1 MVDIKT
7 PRRTPGRL
15 IAGALLAVL
24 IGLTSQYMLALSP
37 LLFLAPVLTALTYAY
52 AGAAAALLS
61 CAVQLGVAYASFGAA
76 LAALEFILLVAPL
89 AFTLWTLRPGGPP
102 LFDALRRTLP
112 VWLLCAVL
120 TVGMARYLVGMDL
133 ADYLAALV
141 RRELE
146 ALPAGMLDSFLTLFY
161 GGDAPEALNLLT
173 YSLGFLDPAERARS
187 VASLTEALRN
197 TLALSVP
204 GTLLTSAA
212 LTGLLATALPLRRL
226 VREGALEALRWTP
239 LNKWRLPAS
248 MAVAATVFYVSSLL
262 LFQFAPLSQAQ
273 SVAMALQMLA
283 ALAFRVQ
290 AVGSLE
296 RHLRSMRPGARRL
309 LIALFLLLPLT
320 ANLSVL
326 HGMLS
331 SLFSPTDG
339 VVTRYLQKRRARH
352 GGDDG
357 DTNDDVDGG
366 GPWGGSDDDDGS
378 DGDAD

>member
-120 TVGMARYLVGMDL
+120 TVGLARYLVGMDL

-320 ANLSVL
+320 ANVSVL

-339 VVTRYLQKRRARH
+339 AVTRYLQKRRARH
-352 GGDDG
+352 GGDD

>member
-120 TVGMARYLVGMDL
+120 TVGLARYLVGMDL

-141 RRELE
+141 RGELE

-320 ANLSVL
+320 ANVSVL
-326 HGMLS
+326 YGMLS

-339 VVTRYLQKRRARH
+339 AVTRYLQKRRARH
-352 GGDDG
+352 GGDD

>member
-15 IAGALLAVL
+15 VAGALLAVL

-120 TVGMARYLVGMDL
+120 TVGLARYLVGMDL

-212 LTGLLATALPLRRL
+212 LTGLLVTALPLRRL
-226 VREGALEALRWTP
+226 VREGALESLRWTP
-239 LNKWRLPAS
+239 LNGWRLPAS

-320 ANLSVL
+320 ANVSVL

-339 VVTRYLQKRRARH
+339 AVTRYLQKRRARH
-352 GGDDG
+352 GGDD

>member
-120 TVGMARYLVGMDL
+120 TVGLARYLVGMDL

-239 LNKWRLPAS
+239 LNRWRLPAS

-339 VVTRYLQKRRARH
+339 AVTRYLQKRRARH
-352 GGDDG
+352 GGDD

>member
-120 TVGMARYLVGMDL
+120 TVGLARYLVGMDL

-326 HGMLS
+326 YGMLS

-339 VVTRYLQKRRARH
+339 AVTRYLQKRRARH
-352 GGDDG
+352 GGDD

>member
-15 IAGALLAVL
+15 VAGALLAVL

-120 TVGMARYLVGMDL
+120 TVGLARYLVGMDL

-226 VREGALEALRWTP
+226 VREGALESLRWTP
-239 LNKWRLPAS
+239 LNGWRLPAS

-339 VVTRYLQKRRARH
+339 AVTRYLQKRRARH
-352 GGDDG
+352 GGDD

>member
-15 IAGALLAVL
+15 VAGALLAVL

-120 TVGMARYLVGMDL
+120 TVGLARYLVGMDL

-320 ANLSVL
+320 ANVSVL
-326 HGMLS
+326 YGMLS

-339 VVTRYLQKRRARH
+339 AVTRYLQKRRARH
-352 GGDDG
+352 GGDD

-366 GPWGGSDDDDGS
+366 GPWDGSDDDDGS

>member
-15 IAGALLAVL
+15 VAGALLAVL

-120 TVGMARYLVGMDL
+120 TVGLARYLVGMDL

-326 HGMLS
+326 YGMLS

-339 VVTRYLQKRRARH
+339 AVTRYLQKRRARH
-352 GGDDG
+352 GGDD

>member
-15 IAGALLAVL
+15 VAGALLAVL

-52 AGAAAALLS
+52 AGAAAAMLS

-102 LFDALRRTLP
+102 LFEALRRTLP

-120 TVGMARYLVGMDL
+120 TVGLARYLVGMDL

-296 RHLRSMRPGARRL
+296 RRLRSMRPGARRL

-320 ANLSVL
+320 ANVSVL
-326 HGMLS
+326 YGMLS

-339 VVTRYLQKRRARH
+339 AVTRYLQKRRARH
-352 GGDDG
+352 GGDD

>member
-120 TVGMARYLVGMDL
+120 TVGLARYLVGMDL

-141 RRELE
+141 RGELE

-296 RHLRSMRPGARRL
+296 RRLRSMRPGARRL

-320 ANLSVL
+320 ANVSVL
-326 HGMLS
+326 YGMLS

-339 VVTRYLQKRRARH
+339 AVTRYLQKRRARH
-352 GGDDG
+352 GGDD

-366 GPWGGSDDDDGS
+366 GPWDGSDDDDGS

>member
-15 IAGALLAVL
+15 VAGALLAVL

-37 LLFLAPVLTALTYAY
+37 LLFLAPVLTALLYAY
-52 AGAAAALLS
+52 AGAAAAVLS

-120 TVGMARYLVGMDL
+120 TVGLARYLVGMDL

-239 LNKWRLPAS
+239 LNRWRLPAS

-320 ANLSVL
+320 ANVSVL
-326 HGMLS
+326 YGMLS

-339 VVTRYLQKRRARH
+339 AVTRYLQKRRARH
-352 GGDDG
+352 GGDD

>member
-15 IAGALLAVL
+15 VAGALLAVL

-120 TVGMARYLVGMDL
+120 TVGLARYLVGMDL

-296 RHLRSMRPGARRL
+296 RRLRSMRPGARRL
-309 LIALFLLLPLT
+309 LIALLLLLPLT

-326 HGMLS
+326 YGMLS

-339 VVTRYLQKRRARH
+339 AVTRYLQKRRARH
-352 GGDDG
+352 GGDD

>member
-15 IAGALLAVL
+15 VAGALLAVL

-120 TVGMARYLVGMDL
+120 TVGLARYLVGMDL

-320 ANLSVL
+320 ANVSVL

-339 VVTRYLQKRRARH
+339 AVTRYLQKRRARH
-352 GGDDG
+352 GGDD

>member
-37 LLFLAPVLTALTYAY
+37 LLFLAPVLTAHTYAY

-120 TVGMARYLVGMDL
+120 TVGLARYLVGMDL

-320 ANLSVL
+320 ANVSVL

-339 VVTRYLQKRRARH
+339 AVTRYLQKRRARH
-352 GGDDG
+352 GGDD

>member
-15 IAGALLAVL
+15 VAGALLAVL

-37 LLFLAPVLTALTYAY
+37 LLFLAPVLTALLYAY
-52 AGAAAALLS
+52 AGAAAAVLS

-120 TVGMARYLVGMDL
+120 TVGLARYLVGMDL

-141 RRELE
+141 RGELE

-212 LTGLLATALPLRRL
+212 LTGLLTTALPLRRL
-226 VREGALEALRWTP
+226 VREGALESLRWTP
-239 LNKWRLPAS
+239 LNGWRLPAS

-339 VVTRYLQKRRARH
+339 AVTRYLQKRRARP
-352 GGDDG
+352 GDDG
-357 DTNDDVDGG
+357 DTNDDVGGG

>member
-89 AFTLWTLRPGGPP
+89 AFALWTLRPGGPP

-120 TVGMARYLVGMDL
+120 TVGLARYLVGMDL

-187 VASLTEALRN
+187 VASLTEALRSSSKY
-197 TLALSVP
+197 TKSLWLMSPRSAKSRSTRSRVP
-204 GTLLTSAA
+204 DM
-212 LTGLLATALPLRRL
+212 P
-226 VREGALEALRWTP
+226 
-239 LNKWRLPAS
+239 
-248 MAVAATVFYVSSLL
+248 
-262 LFQFAPLSQAQ
+262 
-273 SVAMALQMLA
+273 
-283 ALAFRVQ
+283 
-290 AVGSLE
+290 E
-296 RHLRSMRPGARRL
+296 RC
-309 LIALFLLLPLT
+309 
-320 ANLSVL
+320 
-326 HGMLS
+326 
-331 SLFSPTDG
+331 
-339 VVTRYLQKRRARH
+339 TRI
-352 GGDDG
+352 
-357 DTNDDVDGG
+357 
-366 GPWGGSDDDDGS
+366 
-378 DGDAD
+378 

>member
-102 LFDALRRTLP
+102 LFEALRRTLP

-120 TVGMARYLVGMDL
+120 TVGLARYLVGMDL

-296 RHLRSMRPGARRL
+296 RRLRSMRPGARRL
-309 LIALFLLLPLT
+309 LIALLLLLPLT

-326 HGMLS
+326 YGMLS

-339 VVTRYLQKRRARH
+339 AVTRYLQKRRARH
-352 GGDDG
+352 GDDG
-357 DTNDDVDGG
+357 DTNDDVGGG

>member
-120 TVGMARYLVGMDL
+120 TVGLARYLVGMDL

-212 LTGLLATALPLRRL
+212 LTGLLTTALPLRRL

-320 ANLSVL
+320 ANVSVL
-326 HGMLS
+326 YGMLS

-339 VVTRYLQKRRARH
+339 AVTRYLQKRRARH
-352 GGDDG
+352 GGDD

>member
-120 TVGMARYLVGMDL
+120 TVGLARYLVGMDL

-161 GGDAPEALNLLT
+161 GGDVPEALNLLT

-248 MAVAATVFYVSSLL
+248 MAVSATVFYVSSLL

-296 RHLRSMRPGARRL
+296 RRLRSMRPGARRL
-309 LIALFLLLPLT
+309 LIALLLLLPLT

-326 HGMLS
+326 YGMLS

-339 VVTRYLQKRRARH
+339 AVTRYLQKRRARH
-352 GGDDG
+352 GGDD

>member
-15 IAGALLAVL
+15 VAGALLAVL

-102 LFDALRRTLP
+102 LFEALRRTLP

-120 TVGMARYLVGMDL
+120 TVGLARYLVGMDL

-326 HGMLS
+326 YGMLS

-339 VVTRYLQKRRARH
+339 AVTRYLQKRRARH
-352 GGDDG
+352 GGDD

>member
-120 TVGMARYLVGMDL
+120 TVGLARYLVGMDL

-296 RHLRSMRPGARRL
+296 RRLRSMRPGARRL

-320 ANLSVL
+320 ANVSVL
-326 HGMLS
+326 YGMLS

-339 VVTRYLQKRRARH
+339 AVTRYLQKRRARH
-352 GGDDG
+352 GGDD

>member
-15 IAGALLAVL
+15 VAGALLAVL

-120 TVGMARYLVGMDL
+120 TVGLARYLVGMDL

-141 RRELE
+141 RGELE

-296 RHLRSMRPGARRL
+296 RRLRSMRPGARRL
-309 LIALFLLLPLT
+309 LIALLLLLPLT

-326 HGMLS
+326 YGMLS

-339 VVTRYLQKRRARH
+339 AVTRYLQKRRARH
-352 GGDDG
+352 GGDD

>member
-120 TVGMARYLVGMDL
+120 TVGLARYLVGMDL

-226 VREGALEALRWTP
+226 VREGALESLRWTP
-239 LNKWRLPAS
+239 LNGWRLPAS

-320 ANLSVL
+320 ANVSVL
-326 HGMLS
+326 YGMLS

-339 VVTRYLQKRRARH
+339 AVTRYLQKRRARH
-352 GGDDG
+352 GGDD

>member
-15 IAGALLAVL
+15 VAGALLAVL

-89 AFTLWTLRPGGPP
+89 AFTLWTLRPCGPP

-120 TVGMARYLVGMDL
+120 TVGLARYLVGMDL

-141 RRELE
+141 RGELE

-296 RHLRSMRPGARRL
+296 RRLRSMRPGARRL
-309 LIALFLLLPLT
+309 LIALLLLLPLT

-326 HGMLS
+326 YGMLS

-339 VVTRYLQKRRARH
+339 AVTRYLQKRRARH
-352 GGDDG
+352 GGDD

>member
-15 IAGALLAVL
+15 VAGALLAVL

-102 LFDALRRTLP
+102 LFEALRRTLP

-120 TVGMARYLVGMDL
+120 TVGLARYLVGMDL

-320 ANLSVL
+320 ANVSVL
-326 HGMLS
+326 YGMLS

-339 VVTRYLQKRRARH
+339 AVTRYLQKRRARH
-352 GGDDG
+352 GGDD

>member
-120 TVGMARYLVGMDL
+120 TVGLARYLVGMDL

-262 LFQFAPLSQAQ
+262 WFQFAPLSQAQ

-339 VVTRYLQKRRARH
+339 AVTRYLQKRRARH

>member
-102 LFDALRRTLP
+102 LFEALRRTLP

-120 TVGMARYLVGMDL
+120 TVGLARYLVGMDL

-326 HGMLS
+326 YGMLS

-339 VVTRYLQKRRARH
+339 AVTRYLQKRRARH
-352 GGDDG
+352 GGDD

>member
-15 IAGALLAVL
+15 IAGALLAML

-102 LFDALRRTLP
+102 LFEALRRTLP

-120 TVGMARYLVGMDL
+120 TVGLARYLVGMDL

-161 GGDAPEALNLLT
+161 GGDAPDALNLLT

-320 ANLSVL
+320 ANVSVL
-326 HGMLS
+326 YGMLS

-339 VVTRYLQKRRARH
+339 AVTRYLQKRRARH
-352 GGDDG
+352 GGDD

>member
-120 TVGMARYLVGMDL
+120 TVGLARYLVDMDL

-296 RHLRSMRPGARRL
+296 RRLRSMRPGARRL
-309 LIALFLLLPLT
+309 LIALLLLLPLT

-326 HGMLS
+326 YGMLS

-339 VVTRYLQKRRARH
+339 AVTRYLQKRRARH
-352 GGDDG
+352 GGDD

>member
-120 TVGMARYLVGMDL
+120 TVGLARYLVGMDL

-141 RRELE
+141 RGELE

-339 VVTRYLQKRRARH
+339 AVTRYLQKRRARH
-352 GGDDG
+352 GGDD

>member
-15 IAGALLAVL
+15 VAGALLAVL

-120 TVGMARYLVGMDL
+120 TVGLARYLVGMDL

-296 RHLRSMRPGARRL
+296 RRLRSMRPGARRL
-309 LIALFLLLPLT
+309 LIALLLLLPLT

-326 HGMLS
+326 YGMLS

-352 GGDDG
+352 GGDG

>member
-15 IAGALLAVL
+15 VAGALLAVL

-37 LLFLAPVLTALTYAY
+37 LLFLAPVLTALLYAY
-52 AGAAAALLS
+52 AGAAAAVLS

-120 TVGMARYLVGMDL
+120 TVGLARYLVGMDL

-141 RRELE
+141 RGELE

-212 LTGLLATALPLRRL
+212 LTGLLTTALPLRRL
-226 VREGALEALRWTP
+226 VREGALESLRWTP
-239 LNKWRLPAS
+239 LNGWRLPAS

-296 RHLRSMRPGARRL
+296 RRLRSMRPGARRL

-339 VVTRYLQKRRARH
+339 AVTRYLQKRRARH
-352 GGDDG
+352 GGDD

>member
-15 IAGALLAVL
+15 VAGALLAVL

-102 LFDALRRTLP
+102 LFEALRRTLP

-120 TVGMARYLVGMDL
+120 TVGLARYLVGMDL

-141 RRELE
+141 RGELE

-262 LFQFAPLSQAQ
+262 
-273 SVAMALQMLA
+273 
-283 ALAFRVQ
+283 
-290 AVGSLE
+290 
-296 RHLRSMRPGARRL
+296 
-309 LIALFLLLPLT
+309 
-320 ANLSVL
+320 
-326 HGMLS
+326 
-331 SLFSPTDG
+331 
-339 VVTRYLQKRRARH
+339 
-352 GGDDG
+352 
-357 DTNDDVDGG
+357 
-366 GPWGGSDDDDGS
+366 
-378 DGDAD
+378 

>member
-15 IAGALLAVL
+15 VAGALLAVL

-120 TVGMARYLVGMDL
+120 TVGLARYLVGMDL

-320 ANLSVL
+320 ANVSVL
-326 HGMLS
+326 YGMLS

-339 VVTRYLQKRRARH
+339 AVTRYLQKRRARH
-352 GGDDG
+352 GGDD

>member
-102 LFDALRRTLP
+102 LFEALRRTLP

-120 TVGMARYLVGMDL
+120 TVGLARYLVGMDL

-320 ANLSVL
+320 ANVSVL
-326 HGMLS
+326 YGMLS

-339 VVTRYLQKRRARH
+339 AVTRYLQKRRARH
-352 GGDDG
+352 GGDD

>member
-120 TVGMARYLVGMDL
+120 TVGLARYLVGMDL

-320 ANLSVL
+320 ANVSVL

-339 VVTRYLQKRRARH
+339 AVTRYLQKRRARH

>member
-15 IAGALLAVL
+15 VAGALLAVL

-37 LLFLAPVLTALTYAY
+37 LLFLAPVLTALLYAY

-120 TVGMARYLVGMDL
+120 TVGLARYLVGMDL

-239 LNKWRLPAS
+239 LNRWRLPAS

-339 VVTRYLQKRRARH
+339 AVTRYLQKRRARH
-352 GGDDG
+352 GGDD

>member
-15 IAGALLAVL
+15 VAGALLAVL

-37 LLFLAPVLTALTYAY
+37 LLFLAPVLTALLYAY
-52 AGAAAALLS
+52 AGAAAAVLS

-120 TVGMARYLVGMDL
+120 TVGLARYLVGMDL

-141 RRELE
+141 RGELE

-320 ANLSVL
+320 ANVSVL

-339 VVTRYLQKRRARH
+339 AVTRYLQKRRARH
-352 GGDDG
+352 GGDD

>member
-120 TVGMARYLVGMDL
+120 TVGLARYLVGMDL

-161 GGDAPEALNLLT
+161 GGDAP
-173 YSLGFLDPAERARS
+173 
-187 VASLTEALRN
+187 
-197 TLALSVP
+197 
-204 GTLLTSAA
+204 
-212 LTGLLATALPLRRL
+212 
-226 VREGALEALRWTP
+226 
-239 LNKWRLPAS
+239 
-248 MAVAATVFYVSSLL
+248 
-262 LFQFAPLSQAQ
+262 
-273 SVAMALQMLA
+273 
-283 ALAFRVQ
+283 
-290 AVGSLE
+290 
-296 RHLRSMRPGARRL
+296 
-309 LIALFLLLPLT
+309 
-320 ANLSVL
+320 
-326 HGMLS
+326 
-331 SLFSPTDG
+331 
-339 VVTRYLQKRRARH
+339 
-352 GGDDG
+352 
-357 DTNDDVDGG
+357 
-366 GPWGGSDDDDGS
+366 
-378 DGDAD
+378 

>member
-15 IAGALLAVL
+15 VAGALLAVL

-102 LFDALRRTLP
+102 LFEALRRTLP

-120 TVGMARYLVGMDL
+120 TVGLARYLVGMDL

-141 RRELE
+141 RGELE

-320 ANLSVL
+320 ANVSVL
-326 HGMLS
+326 YGMLS

-339 VVTRYLQKRRARH
+339 AVTRYLQKRRARH
-352 GGDDG
+352 GGDD